1 MGEGNPWKNL
11 KYWDTFPLN
20 YLLCYFHTFFVED
33 PDFIYILDMQE
44 YYQRFSLGRDQ
55 DARTTLRWLR
65 LDYVYFP
72 KNSTKKSEST
82 LNNSATVF
90 CKNLKMISR
99 GPAYNVEPE
108 IKDMESAVLSTVP
121 QEKIS
126 CK

>member
-1 MGEGNPWKNL
+1 LDDGAIFITLTVFWVYKKKFWG
-11 KYWDTFPLN
+11 
-20 YLLCYFHTFFVED
+20 FF
-33 PDFIYILDMQE
+33 
-44 YYQRFSLGRDQ
+44 LGRDQ

-65 LDYVYFP
+65 LDYVYLP
-72 KNSTKKSEST
+72 KNSQKKSVST

-108 IKDMESAVLSTVP
+108 IKDMESVLSIVP